1 MLIISSIII
10 LITSIFINLILNIKL
25 YVARLLSIFLIS
37 FSNIV
42 ITCSIAGLLKQLD
55 NPYFF
60 TLMHFVI
67 LLIVLVIW
75 HKKNTVRLKDLIKK
89 PFSFKNYPYKN
100 YSLALFLFI
109 TLFSIIFQLIL
120 IYVMP
125 PNSHDSMTTH
135 LSRIGYWLQNG
146 TYLPFNVHNIRD
158 IYYPVNPAFQVLWT
172 VVLTGNDTWVE
183 ASQFIAML
191 VCSISVYGISR
202 LLNRSPKSAIFNSL
216 LFLSYPIVI
225 MQGTT
230 TQTDLVIAA
239 LISCAFYFL
248 ILGFMQEQYK
258 FLAISGLGIA
268 LALGSKQT
276 AFFILPGYLCLLLFL
291 WLKKRKEMPKAIQ
304 YSLIFTLIFF
314 LAFGSLT
321 YIINLI
327 HFNGFFGPPGSVESE
342 SNFSSI
348 QDILKILKIN
358 PLRLTYNAIDP
369 SGLAY
374 PLKNYFV
381 KAKAI
386 LFSKTLSALNIELEG
401 SALTQNEHQF
411 QYLTVPHLTED
422 EAWFGPLGFFLM
434 SLALIVALIRGFQ
447 KKDVVKLGLVFTFVI
462 YAFCIVL
469 FRPGWD
475 PYQGRYF
482 LSVAVLIT
490 PLINVFFSN
499 KRFVRVI
506 RSGIIFLAISIL
518 ATTHLLN
525 EAKPV
530 AVFENNPSLI
540 RETIWDLDRFDKMT
554 IQNKSLR
561 LPYRSISVRITTD
574 ATIGLCIDTGIWDY
588 PFFKSDFS
596 QEIISISPKE
606 NLLDESWLKQNNIK
620 YVIMNTNKELWEIKP
635 TYLEV
640 LYEYD
645 NWKLYSV
652 Q

>member
-1 MLIISSIII
+1 
-10 LITSIFINLILNIKL
+10 
-25 YVARLLSIFLIS
+25 
-37 FSNIV
+37 
-42 ITCSIAGLLKQLD
+42 
-55 NPYFF
+55 
-60 TLMHFVI
+60 
-67 LLIVLVIW
+67 
-75 HKKNTVRLKDLIKK
+75 
-89 PFSFKNYPYKN
+89 
-100 YSLALFLFI
+100 
-109 TLFSIIFQLIL
+109 
-120 IYVMP
+120 
-125 PNSHDSMTTH
+125 
-135 LSRIGYWLQNG
+135 
-146 TYLPFNVHNIRD
+146 
-158 IYYPVNPAFQVLWT
+158 
-172 VVLTGNDTWVE
+172 
-183 ASQFIAML
+183 
-191 VCSISVYGISR
+191 
-202 LLNRSPKSAIFNSL
+202 
-216 LFLSYPIVI
+216 
-225 MQGTT
+225 
-230 TQTDLVIAA
+230 
-239 LISCAFYFL
+239 
-248 ILGFMQEQYK
+248 
-258 FLAISGLGIA
+258 
-268 LALGSKQT
+268 
-276 AFFILPGYLCLLLFL
+276 
-291 WLKKRKEMPKAIQ
+291 MPKAIQ
-304 YSLIFTLIFF
+304 YSLIFTLLFF

-342 SNFSSI
+342 SNFSST

-381 KAKAI
+381 KAKAV
-386 LFSKTLSALNIELEG
+386 LFSKTLSALNIEIEG

-422 EAWFGPLGFFLM
+422 EAWFGSLGFFLM

-482 LSVAVLIT
+482 LSIAVLVT
-490 PLINVFFSN
+490 PLINVYFS
-499 KRFVRVI
+499 KKKFIHII
-506 RSGIIFLAISIL
+506 RSGVIVAAISII

-525 EAKPV
+525 EGKPV

-554 IQNKSLR
+554 IQNKGLR

-620 YVIMNTNKELWEIKP
+620 YVIMNTNKELWETKP